1 VTRSRRRLSIWA
13 LVPLALAFLLIPQT
27 VTLFAFGAS
36 TVSGEYR
43 TERTALAAELLP
55 DLGGAVLAVL
65 LIWWLRWGRVVLVE
79 RRRTRRWVWVVPM
92 VMVAF
97 AIAVTDYANLM
108 AAGPRWVLLLGAA
121 TLCTGL
127 SEELMFRGIA
137 LQAFRDRTGEGW
149 AAALS
154 SLFFGAIHLVNAL
167 VYGAGA
173 IPQAVMASVLGY
185 YLYLT
190 RRASGGLVAPVLVHA
205 AIDFAIFS
213 AAVGRPEPPA
223 DTDAAFIEA
232 LVVLGLGV
240 LLLVRRRSI
249 SPASRD
255 ADRSPDSGTTGPAR
269 VSRPEAARDGIA
281 AVDD

>member
-1 VTRSRRRLSIWA
+1 VTRARRRLSIWA
-13 LVPLALAFLLIPQT
+13 LVPLALAFLLVPQT
-27 VTLFAFGAS
+27 VTLFAFGAP
-36 TVSGEYR
+36 TVSGGYR

-55 DLGGAVLAVL
+55 DLGGAVLAAL
-65 LIWWLRWGRVVLVE
+65 LIWWLHWGRVVLVE
-79 RRRTRRWVWVVPM
+79 RRRTRRWVWVVP
-92 VMVAF
+92 VLLVAF
-97 AIAVTDYANLM
+97 VIAVTDYANLM

-137 LQAFRDRTGEGW
+137 LQAFRDRTSEGW

-154 SLFFGAIHLVNAL
+154 SLLFGAIHLVNAL

-190 RRASGGLVAPVLVHA
+190 RRASGGLLAPVLVHA
-205 AIDFAIFS
+205 MIDFAFFS
-213 AAVGRPEPPA
+213 AVVGRSEAPA
-223 DTDAAFIEA
+223 DTDAPFIEA

-240 LLLVRRRSI
+240 LLLIRRRSI
-249 SPASRD
+249 SPDPQLANAPSD
-255 ADRSPDSGTTGPAR
+255 PGQAPTDVSSPQSG
-269 VSRPEAARDGIA
+269 
-281 AVDD
+281 